1 MNSHSIGIEI
11 MGIGTLKEMEMFM
24 QKADYQRID
33 KKNIG
38 FTNEQYVAINLLLK
52 DLLSRYPTVK
62 KNRKNI
68 VGHDEYAPSRR
79 TDPGSL
85 FDWGKIGL

>member
-1 MNSHSIGIEI
+1 MNGHAIGIEI
-11 MGIGTLKEMEMFM
+11 MGIGTPKEMEMFM

-33 KKNIG
+33 KKHIG
-38 FTNEQYVAINLLLK
+38 FTNEQYVAVNLLLK
-52 DLLSRYPTVK
+52 DLLIRYPAVK
-62 KNRKNI
+62 RNRKNI

-85 FDWGKIGL
+85 FDWAKIGL